1 MSVDLFKT
9 TSKTTSNTTSKAI
22 GAVGVLAA
30 LGFALGGCAL
40 PPAQLPEDNGRQLT
54 ALDQSWT
61 PDERMLYYHDSQ
73 GSVLMP
79 YPWLMALEQPEIK
92 FVGEVGLFLDD
103 DYVGKFGFL
112 PGRPVPGRPELP
124 KDCTPSA
131 DPNDVDYT
139 CGLPVG
145 FSRTLLDVE
154 ALSLPGILDRDTAGL
169 TCAACHTGELHH
181 AGNAIRIDGGTS
193 LMDPTNFQSAL
204 GMAVLLTERLPF
216 RMTRFADRVL
226 GKPQPPAAGSPDFK
240 EQFERYKAELE
251 AYDVTFDDKR
261 DALRDDLGV
270 WIKEKFAEQI
280 TASRK
285 GLYDDYPGGFGRTDA
300 LARIANITF
309 GTEMGIDDN
318 LVVGSAP
325 VKFPALWDAPYF
337 DWSQFNGSI
346 EQPMTRN
353 IGEALGV
360 RAKVHFAPTDELWEV
375 APGESGDEGLF
386 EVQSTVDVPG
396 LFAIE
401 RLLRGEQ
408 DDYFSGLR
416 SPIWPE
422 ALFGSI
428 EWPDARDG
436 KALYEQ
442 RCAHCHMPPIAEL
455 VERDAAG
462 KLVPRSDL
470 LPPLREDGTRPDSG
484 GSGNWVSNNADG
496 MIEDLAAG
504 PWPQQEWFLSLG
516 TVDLG
521 TIGTDPGQAANF
533 ARNIVDTKHI
543 LLPKIPKF
551 SAESTRDVPVE
562 KRQYPERVMPAGVGL
577 QKVTIAISEGYYDW
591 ADARIA
597 AEGVAAYADTLPRT
611 LRDADG
617 SPIDGLLKDGKI
629 DRDFWNGYLS
639 PGAIVAARYAAR
651 PLNGIW
657 ASPPFLHN
665 GAVPTLYALLSP
677 LAERPEVFYTGS
689 RAFDVDKVGYRTDK
703 MRGLFK
709 FDTRVTGNSNDGHRF
724 EAGPRGNGIIGG
736 AYDDG
741 QRRKII
747 EYLKTLCPPGTWT
760 DYTAEVLCGPNPPA
774 AEPAVA
780 EPPADE

>member
-1 MSVDLFKT
+1 MSIDPLGKLDP
-9 TSKTTSNTTSKAI
+9 SAKRA
-22 GAVGVLAA
+22 AVCVLSA
-30 LGFALGGCAL
+30 LAFALGGCAL
-40 PPAQLPEDNGRQLT
+40 PPAQLPEDDGRRLM

-61 PDERMLYYHDSQ
+61 ADERALFYHESQ

-92 FVGEVGLFLDD
+92 FFGKVGLFLDD
-103 DYVGKFGFL
+103 DYIGRFGFL
-112 PGRPVPGRPELP
+112 PGRPIPGREDLP

-131 DPNDVDYT
+131 DPNSVDYD

-145 FSRTLLDVE
+145 FSRTLLDAE
-154 ALSLPGILDRDTAGL
+154 DLALPGILDRDTAGL
-169 TCAACHTGELHH
+169 TCSACHTGELHY

-204 GMAVLLTERLPF
+204 GMAVLLTQRVPF
-216 RMTRFADRVL
+216 RFNRFADRVL
-226 GKPQPPAAGSPDFK
+226 GKPQPPAADGPDYN
-240 EQFERYKAELE
+240 EQFERYKAQLE
-251 AYDVTFDDKR
+251 AYEVTLGEKR

-300 LARIANITF
+300 LARIANLTF
-309 GTEMGIDDN
+309 GTEMAIDDN

-346 EQPMTRN
+346 EQSMTRN

-360 RAKVHFAPTDELWEV
+360 RAKVHYVPTDELWEV
-375 APGESGDEGLF
+375 APGNPGDEGLY
-386 EVQSTVDVPG
+386 EVKSTVDVPG

-401 RLLRGEQ
+401 SLLSGEQ

-416 SPIWPE
+416 SPVWPE
-422 ALFGSI
+422 ALLGTI
-428 EWPDARDG
+428 NWPDARDG
-436 KALYEQ
+436 KVLYQQ
-442 RCAHCHMPPIAEL
+442 RCMHCHKAPIAEL
-455 VERDAAG
+455 VERDPAG
-462 KLVPRSDL
+462 RLAPRLDL
-470 LPPLREDGTRPDSG
+470 LPPARDDGTRPDSG
-484 GSGNWVSNNADG
+484 GSGNWVSNNAAG
-496 MIEDLAAG
+496 MIEDLAPG
-504 PWPQQEWFLSLG
+504 PWPKQVWFLSLG

-533 ARNIVDTKHI
+533 ARNIVNTKQI

-551 SAESTRDVPVE
+551 SETSTHDVPVA
-562 KRQYPERVMPAGVGL
+562 KSQYPERVMPAGVGL
-577 QKVTIAISEGYYDW
+577 QKVTIAISEGYYDQ
-591 ADARIA
+591 ADALLA
-597 AEGVAAYADTLPRT
+597 SEGVRAYAATLPRT
-611 LRDADG
+611 LRQTDG
-617 SPIDGLLKDGKI
+617 SPADGLVKDGKV
-629 DRDFWNGYLS
+629 DRDYWNGYLS
-639 PGAIVAARYAAR
+639 PGAVVAAQYAAR

-665 GAVPTLYALLSP
+665 GSVPTLYALLSP
-677 LAERPEVFYTGS
+677 LDERPKVFYTGS
-689 RAFDVDKVGYRTDK
+689 RAFDVDKIGYRTDK
-703 MRGLFK
+703 MRGAFK

-724 EAGPRGNGIIGG
+724 EAGPRGNGIIGA

-747 EYLKTLCPPGTWT
+747 EFLKTLCPPGTWT

-774 AEPAVA
+774 A
-780 EPPADE
+780 PPAAAPATE